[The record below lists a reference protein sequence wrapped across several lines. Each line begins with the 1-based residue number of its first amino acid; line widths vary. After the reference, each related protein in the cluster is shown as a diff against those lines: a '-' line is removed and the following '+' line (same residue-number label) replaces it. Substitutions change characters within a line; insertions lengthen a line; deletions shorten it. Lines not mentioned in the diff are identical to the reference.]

1 MDKYAVAILNF
12 FKNDNKVY
20 ITEGESESEA
30 MLKGIIEYNKT
41 DEEIDEDILEWVES
55 MENKSVD
62 EIIEECFD
70 GDLAVSK
77 PVKIE

>member
-1 MDKYAVAILNF
+1 MGKYAVAILDF

-20 ITEGESESEA
+20 ITEGKSEPEA
-30 MLKGIIEYNKT
+30 MLKGIIEHNKS
-41 DEEIDEDILEWVES
+41 DEKIDEDTLEWIES
-55 MENKSVD
+55 MKNKSVD